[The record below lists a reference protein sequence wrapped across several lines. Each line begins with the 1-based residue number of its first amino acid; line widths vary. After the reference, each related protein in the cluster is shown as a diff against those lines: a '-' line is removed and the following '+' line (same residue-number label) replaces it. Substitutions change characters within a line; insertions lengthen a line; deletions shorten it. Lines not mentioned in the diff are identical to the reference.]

1 MNEDSCML
9 PNSDIQTQAH
19 LADLEVL
26 AESAAKLGQN
36 QSNQSPTATSNSTL
50 MDEEKQRICKDEVV
64 QKLFNDLGF
73 GSTDTYFKYKLTLE
87 DSFPS
92 KLYKNRK
99 FGLAFKL
106 VPCTARSSKLVLN
119 SKFVFM
125 KAICWIY
132 ALQSLTRMAIGSM
145 RTLSAS
151 PSWTETLNV
160 TYIRG
165 RASSPDSS

>member
-36 QSNQSPTATSNSTL
+36 QSNQSPTPASISTL

-119 SKFVFM
+119 SNLLNICI
-125 KAICWIY
+125 AIFDKDGNWVHENTVGEPIMNGDTQCHLY
-132 ALQSLTRMAIGSM
+132 QGK
-145 RTLSAS
+145 
-151 PSWTETLNV
+151 
-160 TYIRG
+160 G
-165 RASSPDSS
+165 